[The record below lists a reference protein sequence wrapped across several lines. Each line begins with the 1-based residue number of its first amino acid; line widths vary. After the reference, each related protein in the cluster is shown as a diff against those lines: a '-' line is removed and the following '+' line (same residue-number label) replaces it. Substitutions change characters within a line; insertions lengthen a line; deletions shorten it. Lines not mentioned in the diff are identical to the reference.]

1 MPKAVCFTIRAITVI
16 SAVIAFVILKEMHQT
31 LPEHFV
37 RDTLIIAVRNLIL
50 IGVVAAVWHY
60 TGRLSRPT
68 AKRDGENR

>member
-37 RDTLIIAVRNLIL
+37 RDTLIIAVLPSFTVGNLHL
-50 IGVVAAVWHY
+50 I
-60 TGRLSRPT
+60 S
-68 AKRDGENR
+68 